1 MNNYDKYNYE
11 FIKCVNTTHQTLVN
25 MLSSSWSGVTYTKQ
39 YSDSTKKLGITK
51 KLDYNSAFEISTIQ
65 CYAFFKSIE
74 DTKNKCI
81 DTHLETSITGPNNRQ
96 YHKCF
101 LDTIEK
107 DFTDSPQK

>member
-11 FIKCVNTTHQTLVN
+11 FIKCVNTTHQTLISK
-25 MLSSSWSGVTYTKQ
+25 LYSSWSGTTYTNKQ
-39 YSDSTKKLGITK
+39 SGITK
-51 KLDYNSAFEISTIQ
+51 KLDYMSAFEVSTIQ
-65 CYAFFKSIE
+65 CYALFKSIE

-81 DTHLETSITGPNNRQ
+81 DTHLETNLNGPNNRQ

-107 DFTDSPQK
+107 DIINSPQK